1 MKQLTELRSQL
12 TDLRTSS
19 AAAAAAA
26 SHVEQQPTRVD
37 QRLDELSNAVT
48 VRDKEVET
56 TSELFTLELS
66 NE

>member
-19 AAAAAAA
+19 AAAA
-26 SHVEQQPTRVD
+26 SHVEQQPARVD
-37 QRLDELSNAVT
+37 QRLDELSNAVA